1 MCDFSSVLR
10 HFSRKFC
17 LSQAIVYFRIANVSN
32 KIAQTAF
39 YANNNKKKNRS
50 STHRVFHST
59 ALNLYLHTHS
69 RTQTHA
75 DGVKWEKSKRA
86 RKPPPSRILQITLCT
101 PTCLPP
107 RGDIMSCRRCILFFF
122 NSINYERVV
131 MSVRV
136 RSFFSYRVFY
146 TIYFNNSNTEP
157 VVTAICTNAICFLFL
172 ISTNIERNNKI
183 LSEMQDCESYS
194 AEKNKNRRFKVTK
207 IKRDKDFLT

>member
-1 MCDFSSVLR
+1 MYLPTSRYKKKKKKLYKYWVCDFSSVLR

-75 DGVKWEKSKRA
+75 DGVKWENVE
-86 RKPPPSRILQITLCT
+86 
-101 PTCLPP
+101 TCQKAAAAAVA
-107 RGDIMSCRRCILFFF
+107 
-122 NSINYERVV
+122 N
-131 MSVRV
+131 
-136 RSFFSYRVFY
+136 
-146 TIYFNNSNTEP
+146 
-157 VVTAICTNAICFLFL
+157 
-172 ISTNIERNNKI
+172 STNHVVYSDLSAAERRHYVV
-183 LSEMQDCESYS
+183 S
-194 AEKNKNRRFKVTK
+194 KVYF
-207 IKRDKDFLT
+207 IFF